1 MTDTAAAPG
10 TAATGHVS
18 VSPGKSPA
26 SIGGSSKQKRDSL
39 VTVGGAQDNV
49 SHSYSQEE
57 VHSVAEHVND
67 ALASD
72 AALSST
78 GRLPL
83 QTDQESFFRG
93 LSDGVVLCKLI
104 NVIVPETIDER
115 AIVTK
120 KSLNKWEL
128 QENVNLCVQSAKAV
142 GVKMINI
149 GAEDIIEGKPHLVLS
164 VLWQLIKM
172 QLLARITLQEVPELA
187 LLLEEDEEI
196 SKFLKLPPE
205 TILLRWFNYHLER
218 AGTSRRVHNFS
229 ADIKDSEAY
238 LHLLHQ
244 LEPSCSTDALGSGD
258 ALARAGSVMENAR
271 RLDADKYVTPRDIV
285 KGAQQ
290 MNLAFVANLFNVR
303 HGLVSEREIEIDAA
317 ELVDDEDTADSRE
330 ERVYKNWIN
339 SMSQSHC
346 HSVVDDLQDGMILL
360 ETLDKM
366 RPGAVEWRRVNR
378 PPFKLPFKKM
388 ENTAY
393 VVAVAKD
400 MKLSLVG
407 IGGEDIVGGNK
418 KLLLGLLWQFVR
430 FDTMTLLSDLGGAA
444 GAAAKDADV
453 LRWANATVAAG
464 GSDRAIASFKDKTMA
479 DGLFFIDLLRAI
491 EPRVI
496 NPDLVMDP
504 AEGAKDREMNA
515 KYVIS
520 VARKLGCNVFLLW
533 EHIVEV
539 NPKMLLVMTAA
550 IMTLATKRKK

>member
-1 MTDTAAAPG
+1 MASTTPAGASTAPS
-10 TAATGHVS
+10 GHVS

-26 SIGGSSKQKRDSL
+26 SLGGSSKKRASL

-57 VHSVAEHVND
+57 VQSVAEHVND
-67 ALASD
+67 ALSSD
-72 AALSST
+72 DVLSST

-83 QTDQESFFRG
+83 QTDQELFFRG

-104 NVIVPETIDER
+104 NVIVPDTIDER
-115 AIVTK
+115 AVVTK

-149 GAEDIIEGKPHLVLS
+149 GAEDIVEGKPHLVLS

-187 LLLEEDEEI
+187 LLLEEDEQI

-205 TILLRWFNYHLER
+205 TILLRWFNYHLKR
-218 AGTSRRVHNFS
+218 AGTDRRVHNFS
-229 ADIKDSEAY
+229 SDIKDSEAY

-244 LEPSCSTDALGSGD
+244 LEPSCSTDALGSDD
-258 ALARAGSVMENAR
+258 ALARADSVMQNSR
-271 RLDADKYVTPRDIV
+271 RLDADKYVTSKDIV
-285 KGAQQ
+285 KGVQQ

-303 HGLVSEREIEIDAA
+303 HGLVLEKDIQIDVA
-317 ELVDDEDTADSRE
+317 ELIDDEDSADSRE

-346 HSVVDDLQDGMILL
+346 HNIVDDLQDGMILL

-366 RPGAVEWRRVNR
+366 RPGSVDWKRVNK

-393 VVAVAKD
+393 VVEAAKD
-400 MKLSLVG
+400 MKLALVG
-407 IGGEDIVGGNK
+407 IGGEDIVGGNH
-418 KLLLGLLWQFVR
+418 KLLLGLLWQFIR
-430 FDTMTLLSDLGGAA
+430 FDTMRLLSDLGGTG

-453 LRWANATVAAG
+453 LKWANETVKAS
-464 GSDRAIASFKDKTMA
+464 GSERAIASFKDKTMT

-496 NPDLVMDP
+496 NPELVMDP
-504 AEGAKDREMNA
+504 ADNDKDKEMNA

-520 VARKLGCNVFLLW
+520 VARKLGCNIFLLW

-550 IMTLATKRKK
+550 IMTLAKKK